1 MLALSNTD
9 KKKIEKIIRLLK
21 KEYPEGTDPWGLNL
35 DLAEKTLKFLTPFY
49 RSYFKVRLI
58 GAEKI
63 QNKSYVVV
71 SNHSGQIP
79 IDAILISMAF
89 LLDVENTHLI
99 RPMVE
104 KFLATLP
111 FINKYAQAL
120 GAVLGDRQNAHYLL
134 ERKQSIL
141 VFPEGV
147 KGITKNSPDFYKVQD
162 FTHGFYRMAATHQT
176 TILPLAVIG
185 AEEMYPFVIHASSIG
200 KWMGLP
206 SLPLSLN
213 LLPLPSPI
221 DIYVGDEFIPSDK
234 ENEKSIQHNVFLIE
248 QQIKKMIVL
257 GLAKRRPFF
266 DFIRKPISHFIIKE
280 FRKKKP

>member
-9 KKKIEKIIRLLK
+9 KKKIERIIRTMK

-35 DLAEKTLKFLTPFY
+35 ELAENTLKFLTPFY

-89 LLDVENTHLI
+89 LLDVESTHLI

-104 KFLATLP
+104 KFMATLP
-111 FINKYAQAL
+111 FINKYASSL

-162 FTHGFYRMAATHQT
+162 FTQGFYRMAATHQT
-176 TILPLAVIG
+176 SILPLAVIG
-185 AEEMYPFVIHASSIG
+185 AEEMYPFVIHASSLG

-213 LLPLPSPI
+213 ILPLPSPI
-221 DIYVGDEFIPSDK
+221 DIYVGDEFTPSDK